1 LKRLCNHPMLL
12 LPTKKGEWPE
22 LLEQAN
28 SASGDALED
37 EIETSEG
44 VPETLGADGV
54 ETDEARAGRSVEMM
68 LRKMPRTVEAL
79 LGQSAKLRC
88 MSKLLPALASKG
100 HRTLVFS
107 QSLKMLDLIQT
118 CCLKPNGLRCLRI
131 DGGTDAVTRTQKI
144 DKFEKYP
151 DRFQFMLLT
160 TSVGGVG
167 LNLVCADRVV
177 IVDPAWNPATDA
189 QAVDRAFRIGQEK
202 RVKVY
207 RLVMSGLIEDKMF
220 RLQVFKMGLSKTA
233 LEAEQQ
239 KAYFTSRE
247 IRALFDWT
255 DPAEGETRK
264 HLLEQQGGEDMND
277 GIQQAADEDGA
288 SEGWLAAGPTVGL
301 SDFTQLYSGMTQ
313 KDEEVDDVCTA
324 QVEEAKQKLGAADE
338 KFQQMQCT
346 RQSAELHRDTTAK
359 ELEEAGTRVEVAKE
373 VLLQADRALKEKR
386 AEVVQARRAE
396 VTSQQQLEKG
406 ERSRSNA
413 QDQKERGVVVVQQ
426 TEENL
431 STATKAVDESAGTTN
446 GAEESFQKAVAA
458 AEAQLAIVDMAGKA
472 IDSCPID
479 AAGDRVKKAHKA
491 LEKLQSVL
499 EALQARQAE
508 LTAAEEDL
516 NKADGCFSEA
526 EVARAS
532 SESDDIV
539 AKKTAEMNSK
549 SREKD
554 RQRSEQALSKAI
566 QKAETAFDLVS
577 QSAASFVE
585 MGISF
590 VESFQKIQSRP
601 VKMDQVKFTQVTANR
616 FFKQIPSALKQ
627 WKSLRDGLAKTVLT
641 RRKALHKYH
650 ASLGA
655 AAESEKA
662 LAGVEREFAATF
674 QEAQERRRELTE
686 KEADLASGES
696 ARDSADLEERE
707 SKRKKDELRSVLL
720 PAAKEAAKSAM
731 RAEKEATAERHAL
744 HNACSKVEKNF
755 SQMEDAMNSAVAT
768 LKAEDYDS
776 QQVEKAY
783 LKDTAKSQVKA

>member
-1 LKRLCNHPMLL
+1 
-12 LPTKKGEWPE
+12 
-22 LLEQAN
+22 
-28 SASGDALED
+28 
-37 EIETSEG
+37 
-44 VPETLGADGV
+44 
-54 ETDEARAGRSVEMM
+54 
-68 LRKMPRTVEAL
+68 
-79 LGQSAKLRC
+79 
-88 MSKLLPALASKG
+88 
-100 HRTLVFS
+100 
-107 QSLKMLDLIQT
+107 
-118 CCLKPNGLRCLRI
+118 
-131 DGGTDAVTRTQKI
+131 
-144 DKFEKYP
+144 
-151 DRFQFMLLT
+151 MLLT

-202 RVKVY
+202 QVKVY

-264 HLLEQQGGEDMND
+264 HLLDQQGGEDMTE
-277 GIQQAADEDGA
+277 GIHQAADEDGA

-313 KDEEVDDVCTA
+313 NDEEVDEDCAA

-338 KFQQMQCT
+338 KFQQMQEV
-346 RQSAELHRDTTAK
+346 RQSAEMHREATAK
-359 ELEEAGTRVEVAKE
+359 ELEEASARVEVAKE
-373 VLLQADRALKEKR
+373 VLVQADKSLKERR

-396 VTSQQQLEKG
+396 SSSQQQLEKG

-413 QDQKERGVVVVQQ
+413 QDQKERGSVVVQQ

-431 STATKAVDESAGTTN
+431 ATASKAVDESASTTN

-458 AEAQLAIVDMAGKA
+458 AEAQLAIVDIAGKA
-472 IDSCPID
+472 TDSCPVD
-479 AAGDRVKKAHKA
+479 AAADRVKKAHKA

-499 EALQARQAE
+499 DALQTRQVE
-508 LTAAEEDL
+508 LKAAEEDL
-516 NKADGCFSEA
+516 SKADGCFSEA
-526 EVARAS
+526 EVARVA

-539 AKKTAEMNSK
+539 AKKTAEINSK

-554 RQRSEQALSKAI
+554 RQRAEQALSKAI
-566 QKAETAFDLVS
+566 QKTDTAFDLVS
-577 QSAASFVE
+577 QSAATFVE
-585 MGISF
+585 AGISF
-590 VESFQKIQSRP
+590 VESFQKTQSRP
-601 VKMDQVKFTQVTANR
+601 VKMDQVKFTQTTANR
-616 FFKQIPSALKQ
+616 LFKQIPSALKQ
-627 WKSLRDGLAKTVLT
+627 WKSLRDGLAKTLLT
-641 RRKALHKYH
+641 RRKALLKFH
-650 ASLGA
+650 AAVGA

-662 LAGVEREFAATF
+662 LAGAEREFAATF
-674 QEAQERRRELTE
+674 QEAQERRKELSE
-686 KEADLASGES
+686 READLASGES

-707 SKRKKDELRSVLL
+707 SKRKKDEMRAVLL
-720 PAAKEAAKSAM
+720 PAAKEAVKSAV

-755 SQMEDAMNSAVAT
+755 SQMENSMNSAVAT

-783 LKDTAKSQVKA
+783 LKDKKVTSES